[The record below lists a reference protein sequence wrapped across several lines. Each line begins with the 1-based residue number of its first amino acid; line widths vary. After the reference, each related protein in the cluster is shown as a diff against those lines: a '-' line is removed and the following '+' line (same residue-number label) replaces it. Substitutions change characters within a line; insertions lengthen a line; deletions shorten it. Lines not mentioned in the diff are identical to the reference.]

1 LTWQHSI
8 RRGATLFTITPEAQ
22 EKRKNMNIKKIIMIV
37 GVYVG
42 LLTLMIQQVAA
53 VTFEEW
59 LPFELSWTSL
69 VWFLIVLLIT
79 MAGGTAGIA
88 AKHYQSKN
96 WAFAPEDLVY
106 YAMVASISVLFFVT
120 QIPAEQCFLYGF
132 SVNGGLGI
140 LRNLVTDR
148 QGKTP

>member
-1 LTWQHSI
+1 
-8 RRGATLFTITPEAQ
+8 
-22 EKRKNMNIKKIIMIV
+22 MIV
-37 GVYVG
+37 VVFAFMIGIVV
-42 LLTLMIQQVAA
+42 LLAMPVSAIS
-53 VTFEEW
+53 FEEW
-59 LPFELSWTSL
+59 LPFELSWVSAI
-69 VWFLIVLLIT
+69 WFLIVLAIT

-96 WAFAPEDLVY
+96 WSWHPEDLVY

-120 QIPAEQCFLYGF
+120 QMPAEQCFLYGF

-148 QGKTP
+148 QEKKP